1 MTKRKSGPKTEINLK
16 PVVEYQ
22 NVVGKINIGQPL
34 DMRKLITAGAQHDM
48 GFPGVRFDYGH
59 ITVKAY
65 PVGTMVV
72 YGAKTRDAMWASLS
86 RLLDMLELECRRED
100 LNVFLVVAR
109 ANLKINIKEIRDIV
123 IKSLSKSYDVWY
135 DSMMEIPGIML
146 KKGNTTSSIM
156 AKVYMTGMMTCEA
169 ESEKVAESV
178 IIDVQD
184 TIIKAIR
191 DSV

>member
-1 MTKRKSGPKTEINLK
+1 MPKRNSGSKTEINWK

-72 YGAKTRDAMWASLS
+72 YGAKTRDAMWTSLS

-100 LNVFLVVAR
+100 LHVFLVVAR
-109 ANLKINIKEIRDIV
+109 ANLKINIKEIKDIV

-135 DSMMEIPGIML
+135 ESTMEIPGIML
-146 KKGNTTSSIM
+146 QKWNTTSSIM
-156 AKVYMTGMMTCEA
+156 AKVYMNGMMTCEA

-184 TIIKAIR
+184 TIIRAIR
-191 DSV
+191 DSA

>member
-1 MTKRKSGPKTEINLK
+1 MK
-16 PVVEYQ
+16 PVVEYE
-22 NVVGKINIGQPL
+22 NVVGKINVGQPL

-72 YGAKTRDAMWASLS
+72 YGAKTRDAMWRSLS
-86 RLLDMLELECRRED
+86 RLLDTLELECRRED

-109 ANLKINIKEIRDIV
+109 ANLKINIKKIKDIV

-135 DSMMEIPGIML
+135 DSEMEIPGIML

-156 AKVYMTGMMTCEA
+156 AKVHMTGMMICEA
-169 ESEKVAESV
+169 KSEKVAESV

-184 TIIKAIR
+184 TIIRAIR
-191 DSV
+191 DSA

>member
-1 MTKRKSGPKTEINLK
+1 MPKRNSGSKTEINWK

-72 YGAKTRDAMWASLS
+72 YGAKTRDAMWTSLS

-100 LNVFLVVAR
+100 LHVFLVVAR
-109 ANLKINIKEIRDIV
+109 ANLKINIKEIKDIV

-135 DSMMEIPGIML
+135 ESTMEIPEIML
-146 KKGNTTSSIM
+146 QKWNTTSSIM
-156 AKVYMTGMMTCEA
+156 AKVYMNGMMTCEA

-184 TIIKAIR
+184 TIIRAIR
-191 DSV
+191 DSA